1 MFRIKLNEREFS
13 SENIGVVIN
22 CGHFIAIITHP
33 FYGYRNELCDQSVL
47 DIDLDNE
54 AENESEKEKN
64 KEVDEEKNK
73 VRPSSFA
80 FQLKTLRT
88 KHSFLGRSIY
98 FSSPSQDIFLPPPE
112 LKLYA

>member
-1 MFRIKLNEREFS
+1 MDIETNS
-13 SENIGVVIN
+13 
-22 CGHFIAIITHP
+22 AIS
-33 FYGYRNELCDQSVL
+33 LVL

-54 AENESEKEKN
+54 SENESEKDKN

-73 VRPSSFA
+73 VRPSYFA

-98 FSSPSQDIFLPPPE
+98 FSSPSQDIFLHPPE

>member
-1 MFRIKLNEREFS
+1 MKGNFLRKILALLL
-13 SENIGVVIN
+13 
-22 CGHFIAIITHP
+22 IAVT
-33 FYGYRNELCDQSVL
+33 LSQSLPTLFMDIETNSAISLVL

-64 KEVDEEKNK
+64 KEVDEEKSK

-88 KHSFLGRSIY
+88 KHSFLGRSVY